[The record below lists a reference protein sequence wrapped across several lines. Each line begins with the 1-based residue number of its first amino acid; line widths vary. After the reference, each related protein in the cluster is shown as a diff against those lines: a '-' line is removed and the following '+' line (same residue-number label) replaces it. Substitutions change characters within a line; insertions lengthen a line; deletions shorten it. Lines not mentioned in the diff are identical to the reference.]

1 MSELAKNRW
10 LRRLAGGVAAYV
22 ALLGALVL
30 AKTDPDPLR
39 LALLVATCVGVLG
52 LVFDALSDGG
62 ASWEVVVEQPSVRTG
77 GDPRLARYVS
87 LLEAHRAARSRD
99 TALRD
104 RLAALADQVLRQRH
118 GVPRDDPAAAELL
131 GPELAAV
138 LDGEPRRLQ
147 PAEIDRYLTRIEE
160 L

>member
-1 MSELAKNRW
+1 MSALAGNRW
-10 LRRLAGGVAAYV
+10 LRRLAGGTAVFV
-22 ALLGALVL
+22 VLELALVL

-52 LVFDALSDGG
+52 LILDALADGG
-62 ASWEVVVEQPSVRTG
+62 AAWEVTVEQPSARAG
-77 GDPRLARYVS
+77 GDPRLARYVG
-87 LLEAHRAARSRD
+87 LLEAHRTARSQD

-118 GVPRDDPAAAELL
+118 GVRRDDPRAAELL
-131 GPELAAV
+131 GPELVAV
-138 LDGEPRRLQ
+138 LDGAPRRLA